1 MALAAATAPSIL
13 GRRISATRPHVERIV
28 DEDQS
33 VIVLDLE
40 PIGHSLVRD
49 IARALAGDNRLG
61 QLLTLGRLPIAHPDA
76 ARVEVEIMRTLRAA
90 GALQVEISDAQADE
104 LAEELDAARVEPE
117 QCETGSCDLL
127 AQPGHSGYCQWH
139 SELTL

>member
-1 MALAAATAPSIL
+1 MAIATATAPTVL
-13 GRRISATRPHVERIV
+13 GRRINATRPHAERIV

-49 IARALAGDNRLG
+49 IARAIAADNRLA
-61 QLLTLGRLPIAHPDA
+61 QLLAVGRLPIAHPDA
-76 ARVEVEIMRTLRAA
+76 VAAEHALLRTLRAA
-90 GALQVEISDAQADE
+90 GVLQLEISDAQAE
-104 LAEELDAARVEPE
+104 EIAEELDVARVEPE
-117 QCETGSCDLL
+117 QCEIGSCDLL